1 MISYLITASVVASIC
16 FGFVVFLAY
25 SREFDYDE
33 DRGFY
38 MFTRFMLSIVIA
50 LTWPVSIL
58 PALVSAAVW
67 YTIAKKRNEI

>member
-1 MISYLITASVVASIC
+1 MISYLITVSVVASIC

-38 MFTRFMLSIVIA
+38 MFHRFFVSIVIA
-50 LTWPVSIL
+50 VTWPVSTL
-58 PALVSAAVW
+58 PALVAAAVW
-67 YTIAKKRNEI
+67 YTISKKRNKI